1 MMKNLANVWQHI
13 SQLNLLNF
21 LFGRYFANT
30 HVFDVQLHT
39 ICSIR
44 KALYSQR
51 RFSTIQLFN
60 NRFPS
65 TFWINICSSA
75 SLVFYNISS
84 TMIKNLDIEVVSNKI
99 EIRGI
104 IRILVTWRFVTFIMT
119 RNHMSCSVLCIFWPL
134 VRRGKCFFFNARN
147 IHRKSKQ
154 SIGYW
159 MFVKFSIKFRSA
171 HMHMHWE
178 KSNDDDDG
186 YNGDSEDETAT
197 ESMCITN
204 LKETKSYSR
213 IPGKRC
219 IEVKNNIPLMFVLYC
234 ANILAYRHA
243 HLHLWAWC
251 SSF

>member
-1 MMKNLANVWQHI
+1 MNL
-13 SQLNLLNF
+13 
-21 LFGRYFANT
+21 
-30 HVFDVQLHT
+30 
-39 ICSIR
+39 
-44 KALYSQR
+44 
-51 RFSTIQLFN
+51 
-60 NRFPS
+60 
-65 TFWINICSSA
+65 
-75 SLVFYNISS
+75 
-84 TMIKNLDIEVVSNKI
+84 
-99 EIRGI
+99 
-104 IRILVTWRFVTFIMT
+104 
-119 RNHMSCSVLCIFWPL
+119 SCSVLCIFWPL

-186 YNGDSEDETAT
+186 YNGDSEDETTT

-219 IEVKNNIPLMFVLYC
+219 IEVKKQYSLDVRSILCKHTRIQTRTPALMSLMQQLLSNYFIY
-234 ANILAYRHA
+234 IKFFHK
-243 HLHLWAWC
+243 C
-251 SSF
+251 SKL